1 MKIMMKDKIKKI
13 GFLIGLMAVALIL
26 IVAIVIKLNPKEEN
40 LVQET
45 EIEDVQTPDVESIE
59 VEPSKDTD
67 EGINAMPVTQDKTE
81 DKPSNVVKDTEQEV
95 VIEEPMPTPPK
106 QPELEAPTEKPTTD
120 ADLEDM
126 DTLPTYKEE
135 ETRVETDEVVRH
147 EPEEDIIESEPVQEE
162 SDSQLVPPSENPFLN
177 LEQDVEPIEV
187 DMSDI
192 SDYVPGTG
200 DKF

>member
-1 MKIMMKDKIKKI
+1 MMKEKIKKL
-13 GFLIGLMAVALIL
+13 GLLIGLMAVALIL

-45 EIEDVQTPDVESIE
+45 EIENVQTPDVESIE
-59 VEPSKDTD
+59 IEPSKDTD
-67 EGINAMPVTQDKTE
+67 KGINAMPVTQDKTE

-135 ETRVETDEVVRH
+135 ETVVETEEVVRH
-147 EPEEDIIESEPVQEE
+147 EPEEDVTESEPVQEE

-177 LEQDVEPIEV
+177 PDNAGKVTEL